1 MKIKQAPLILHDF
14 FVIETKY
21 KFNNPDDQKINVKET
36 FSKYEIDFD
45 FIAREQTNG
54 EIFLF
59 SKIHINDVENPLPG
73 YVIFVEGAA
82 IFSFDNS
89 IKLTEKEQSDYLYV
103 SGLGIAINSLRS
115 YIANTTSCYPF
126 GKFHLPSIDIGALHA
141 EKEKILKKNK
151 KGEKK

>member
-21 KFNNPDDQKINVKET
+21 KFNNPENQKINVKET
-36 FSKYEIDFD
+36 FNNYEIDFD
-45 FIAREQTNG
+45 FIAREQKNG

-59 SKIHINDVENPLPG
+59 AKIHIKDIENPLPG

-82 IFSFDNS
+82 IFSFDKN

-126 GKFHLPSIDIGALHA
+126 GKFQLPSIDLGALHI
-141 EKEKILKKNK
+141 EKEKLQKKK
-151 KGEKK
+151 KVEKK